1 MTDSSAGCFDLHRLA
16 EDPRG
21 NHTVLCPYVNSWY
34 FVLVC
39 VEQGTKIKAWV
50 GQMIVLISSWVE
62 FIVLSWIIA
71 LSCKQKK
78 LIS

>member
-1 MTDSSAGCFDLHRLA
+1 
-16 EDPRG
+16 
-21 NHTVLCPYVNSWY
+21 
-34 FVLVC
+34 VC

-50 GQMIVLISSWVE
+50 GQMIVLIISSWVE

-78 LIS
+78 INFLADSS